1 MAAHSL
7 PQGVDPSEM
16 YEGAD
21 PNVTQLH
28 QRTAPSFAPV
38 VTEEDRDARKRR
50 DYVAMLAATVD
61 VLAARLL
68 ALIAVIGAVV
78 LFIWSVYDP
87 LPWRVYASV
96 SYAVVVLWPL
106 VYLHLRKG

>member
-1 MAAHSL
+1 MDRSSAPA
-7 PQGVDPSEM
+7 GIDPNEL
-16 YEGAD
+16 YEGPD
-21 PNVTQLH
+21 PNVAQFP
-28 QRTAPSFAPV
+28 RAPNFAPV
-38 VTEEDRDARKRR
+38 ITEEDRDARKRK

-68 ALIAVIGAVV
+68 ALIAVVGAV
-78 LFIWSVYDP
+78 LMFGWAVYDP
-87 LPWRVYASV
+87 QPWRVYASV